1 MLNRVVSLT
10 EYVINELIGLS
21 HVNVPIDVPT
31 GCNSLT
37 ELLLNIIFVG
47 DVSIPPTIVYAIAAL
62 DVNVKI
68 YVVFPV
74 AVTGVPAKRSTLFAL
89 NVPVLTL
96 APPDISNEYVTVPV
110 PLKLVTLNG
119 YNLFPAAIANETTS
133 VSVASMLFVIVM
145 ALLANDSG
153 VGIYVYIGFAE

>member
-10 EYVINELIGLS
+10 EYVIAELFGLS
-21 HVNVPIDVPT
+21 HVNVPIVVPI

-37 ELLLNIIFVG
+37 ELLLNTIFVG
-47 DVSIPPTIVYAIAAL
+47 EISIPPTIVYVIAAL
-62 DVNVKI
+62 AVNVKI

-74 AVTGVPAKRSTLFAL
+74 AVTGVPANRSTLFAL

-119 YNLFPAAIANETTS
+119 YSLFPAVSANETLS
-133 VSVASMLFVIVM
+133 VSVASMLFVIVRV
-145 ALLANDSG
+145 LLTNDSG
-153 VGIYVYIGFAE
+153 VGVGVRFAA